1 MYTHILVP
9 LDGSARA
16 ARILPHVAALAAQV
30 AARITL
36 LTVVGPLALDA
47 SAIAGLPTSVGAVPL
62 GLDGGLDGGLHAA
75 DGERAPWPE
84 AARQENMRYLDELA
98 VRLRGQGLTVAARHA
113 EGTPAAAIV
122 ATARACGADLI
133 ALTTHGRTGLERLLL
148 GSVAE
153 AVLRHAPCPL
163 LVVRVTGEQDSAPG
177 PVGSG

>member
-62 GLDGGLDGGLHAA
+62 GLDGGLLAA

-84 AARQENMRYLDELA
+84 TARQENMRYLDELA
-98 VRLRGQGLTVAARHA
+98 ARLRGQGLTVAARHA
-113 EGTPAAAIV
+113 EGVPAAAIV
-122 ATARACGADLI
+122 ATARACGADLV

-153 AVLRHAPCPL
+153 EVLRHAPCPL